1 MSYVLSNIS
10 AFRYHRIPP
19 QILALC
25 PPIPDEECDRQR
37 LRLRQDLLVN
47 HVLGFPLHTLVYCR
61 NSVTHGTLLERH
73 LWSGQLPSEAI
84 WETDHGVQVTSP
96 LFTLLTV
103 APCASE
109 TQLVMMAY
117 EMCSTFA
124 VFKPSDAMEKVLKD
138 AYASHQLPGDF
149 GWKRST
155 NQKGEVTNLWQRPP
169 LIQIDDLLDYAES
182 NRSLRGGKKL
192 LNAARQVSGVTASPF
207 EVQASMLFGLSRRL
221 GGEGLSCFENNYEI
235 ALDQKAKKIVDKE
248 KVYADLHFVSAD
260 GSRSVIVECQGA
272 IEHGKL
278 DAGIRDADR
287 VTALQSMGY
296 DVVLLT
302 FKKMSDKE
310 SFHTVTEM
318 LANKLGYPY
327 RPKTDAM
334 KTREDELRRELLID
348 WATLGEF

>member
-19 QILALC
+19 QILVLC
-25 PPIPDEECDRQR
+25 PPIPDEDCDRQR

-47 HVLGFPLHTLVYCR
+47 HVLGFPLHTLVLNR
-61 NSVTHGTLLERH
+61 KERTNPALIEHH
-73 LWSGQLPSEAI
+73 LWSSPLPPKAI
-84 WETDHGVQVTSP
+84 WETDHGVQLVSP

-103 APCASE
+103 VPYVSE
-109 TQLVMMAY
+109 TRLLMMAY
-117 EMCSTFA
+117 EMCGAFA
-124 VFKPSDAMEKVLKD
+124 VFKPSDLMEKALKD
-138 AYASHQLPGDF
+138 AYESHQMPKDY
-149 GWKRST
+149 GWRRSS
-155 NQKGEVTNLWQRPP
+155 NQKGEATNLWQRPP
-169 LIQIDDLLDYAES
+169 LIQLNDLLDFAES
-182 NRSLRGGKKL
+182 NRGLRGGKKL
-192 LNAARQVSGVTASPF
+192 LNAARRVSGITASPF
-207 EVQASMLFGLSRRL
+207 EVQASILLGLSRRL
-221 GGEGLSCFENNYEI
+221 GGEGLSRFENNYEI

-260 GSRSVIVECQGA
+260 GERSVIVECQGA
-272 IEHGKL
+272 TEHGKV

-310 SFHTVTEM
+310 SFHTVAEM

-327 RPKTDAM
+327 RAKTEAM
-334 KTREDELRRELLID
+334 KARESDLRRELLID
-348 WATLGEF
+348 WATLGKF

>member
-10 AFRYHRIPP
+10 AFRYHRVPP

-25 PPIPDEECDRQR
+25 PPIPDEDCDCQR
-37 LRLRQDLLVN
+37 LLLRQDLLVN
-47 HVLGFPLHTLVYCR
+47 HVLGFPLHALVLNR
-61 NSVTHGTLLERH
+61 KERTNPALIEHH
-73 LWSGQLPSEAI
+73 LWSSSLPPKAI
-84 WETDHGVQVTSP
+84 WETDHGVQLASP

-103 APCASE
+103 APYVSE
-109 TQLVMMAY
+109 TQLLMMAY
-117 EMCSTFA
+117 EMCGTFA
-124 VFKPSDAMEKVLKD
+124 VFKPSDLMEKALKD
-138 AYASHQLPGDF
+138 AYESQQIPKDY
-149 GWKRST
+149 GWRRSS
-155 NQKGEVTNLWQRPP
+155 NQKGEATNLWQRPP
-169 LIQIDDLLDYAES
+169 LIQLNGLLDFAES
-182 NRSLRGGKKL
+182 NRGLRGGKRL
-192 LNAARQVSGVTASPF
+192 LNAARRVSGITASPF

-235 ALDQKAKKIVDKE
+235 VLDQKAKKIVDKE

-272 IEHGKL
+272 TEHGKV

-302 FKKMSDKE
+302 FKKMSDQE
-310 SFHTVTEM
+310 SFHTVAEM

-327 RPKTDAM
+327 RAKTEAM
-334 KTREDELRRELLID
+334 KARESDLRRELLID

>member
-10 AFRYHRIPP
+10 AFRFHRVPP
-19 QILALC
+19 QVLALC
-25 PPIPDEECDRQR
+25 PPIPDEDCDRQR

-84 WETDHGVQVTSP
+84 WETDHGVQATSP

-124 VFKPSDAMEKVLKD
+124 VFKPSDPMEKALKD
-138 AYASHQLPGDF
+138 AYTSHQLPGDF

-155 NQKGEVTNLWQRPP
+155 NQNGEVTDLWQRPP

-207 EVQASMLFGLSRRL
+207 EVQASMLLGLSRRL

-248 KVYADLHFVSAD
+248 KMYADLHFVSAD
-260 GSRSVIVECQGA
+260 GDRSVIVECQGA
-272 IEHGKL
+272 TEHGKV

-302 FKKMSDKE
+302 FRRCPIKKASIPWQRCLRI
-310 SFHTVTEM
+310 SS
-318 LANKLGYPY
+318 AIPIG
-327 RPKTDAM
+327 PKRM
-334 KTREDELRRELLID
+334 R
-348 WATLGEF
+348 

>member
-25 PPIPDEECDRQR
+25 PPIPDEDCDRQR
-37 LRLRQDLLVN
+37 LLLRQDLLVN

-109 TQLVMMAY
+109 TQLIMMAY

-124 VFKPSDAMEKVLKD
+124 VFKPSDPMEKALKD

-169 LIQIDDLLDYAES
+169 LIQIGDLLDYAES

-207 EVQASMLFGLSRRL
+207 EVQAADDAAGHAAPAPAREHGTVARAEIGKVRSCRTVML
-221 GGEGLSCFENNYEI
+221 GGGRERGHGCSHLSYGVHHCFERTR
-235 ALDQKAKKIVDKE
+235 QRVRPIVPFGNE
-248 KVYADLHFVSAD
+248 YGQFYAS
-260 GSRSVIVECQGA
+260 SGA
-272 IEHGKL
+272 
-278 DAGIRDADR
+278 
-287 VTALQSMGY
+287 
-296 DVVLLT
+296 
-302 FKKMSDKE
+302 
-310 SFHTVTEM
+310 
-318 LANKLGYPY
+318 
-327 RPKTDAM
+327 
-334 KTREDELRRELLID
+334 
-348 WATLGEF
+348 